1 MALGSPYYLDQRP
14 SVPESLEANAQRLP
28 TMIIQKDLKKRH
40 KEALRKIKDL
50 KQELRLKK
58 KALAEAAGLRAD
70 SKCLAVRLPGC
81 CSTIVSNVVMS
92 CITTC
97 RPALIE
103 SKPARRNRFSAAV
116 RRAAITPAPLL
127 R

>member
-1 MALGSPYYLDQRP
+1 MALGSPYYLDQWP
-14 SVPESLEANAQRLP
+14 SVPESLEANAQRLL

-40 KEALRKIKDL
+40 KEALRKIKGL
-50 KQELRLKK
+50 QQELRLKK

-70 SKCLAVRLPGC
+70 SKCLQVRLPGC

-92 CITTC
+92 YITIC

-103 SKPARRNRFSAAV
+103 
-116 RRAAITPAPLL
+116 
-127 R
+127 